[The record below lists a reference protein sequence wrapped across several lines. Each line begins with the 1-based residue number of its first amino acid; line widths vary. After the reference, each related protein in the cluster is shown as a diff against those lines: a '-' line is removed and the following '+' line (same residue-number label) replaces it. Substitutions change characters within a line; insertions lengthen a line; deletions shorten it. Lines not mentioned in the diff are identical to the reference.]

1 MSVFTTVTPEQLRLW
16 LRGYQL
22 GELLDL
28 EGIAAGITNTNY
40 FVTTTQG
47 RYVLTLFEHN
57 SADELPYFLDLMA
70 HLAERGIPCPQP
82 MADSGG
88 SYLGE
93 INGKPAALVSRLGGR
108 TIEMPTA
115 SHCCQV
121 GAVLARLHLAG
132 KSYPATMEN
141 PRGPGWRTATAAK
154 VMSLLDSDERSL
166 LQAEQAYQARL
177 GSVELPGGVIH
188 ADLFRENVLFD
199 GDELGGLVDFYYACN
214 DAFAYDLAIAV
225 NDWCVNADGSLDQ
238 ARLRP
243 MVTAYRE
250 VRPLADEERA
260 SFLVLLRAAALRFW
274 LSRLYD
280 LHFPQQGVLTY
291 AKNPEHFRRVL
302 EAHIHENKPWVW

>member
-1 MSVFTTVTPEQLRLW
+1 MSVFTTVTLEQLRLW

-22 GELLDL
+22 GVLLDI

-82 MADSGG
+82 VADTGG

-93 INGKPAALVSRLGGR
+93 INGKPAALVSRLGGS
-108 TIEMPTA
+108 TIEMPIE
-115 SHCCQV
+115 SHCSQV

-132 KSYPATMEN
+132 KSYLATMEN
-141 PRGPGWRTATAAK
+141 PRGTGWWTATAAK
-154 VMSLLDSDERSL
+154 VMHLLPADERSQ
-166 LQAEQAYQARL
+166 LQAELEYQVRFSCV
-177 GSVELPGGVIH
+177 GLPSGVIH

-199 GDELGGLVDFYYACN
+199 GDELSGLVDFYYACN

-225 NDWCVNADGSLDQ
+225 NDWCANTDGSLDQ
-238 ARLRP
+238 ARLRS
-243 MVTAYRE
+243 MMTAYRE
-250 VRPLADEERA
+250 VRPLVGEERA
-260 SFLVLLRAAALRFW
+260 SFPDLLRAAALRFW

-280 LHFPQQGVLTY
+280 LYFPQAGVLTY
-291 AKNPEHFRRVL
+291 AKDPSHFRRVL
-302 EAHIHENKPWVW
+302 EAHIHENKPRVW